1 MEITDVPGIGAFEGE
16 DDERLAFWAARKADG
31 RSFISENVALPL
43 NASIDALD
51 SSIREIRETRSGK
64 DALCIELEMVQKECQ
79 ELIKEIHLA
88 S

>member
-1 MEITDVPGIGAFEGE
+1 MEIKINRQNIRSQFYTAASELE
-16 DDERLAFWAARKADG
+16 DHG